1 MKQISLYNNIFTPG
15 GLLAITALV
24 GTGILFVINWHSSP
38 YIKENE
44 RQMLLKSV
52 SSVLDNVQY
61 DNDILEDTLKVYDKT
76 QLGHDSPALIDRVRK
91 DTNPIAAVMTVIA
104 PNGYS
109 GQIKLLVGI
118 NTNNVIT
125 GVRVV
130 KHKETP
136 GLGDGI
142 EKQRS
147 DWIDI
152 FLGKSLHNPKVGGW
166 KVKRD
171 GGEFDQLTG
180 ATITPRAIVGAVYK
194 ALRYFRT
201 HYVEIFSD
209 PDVDA

>member
-1 MKQISLYNNIFTPG
+1 MKQASLYKNIFTPG
-15 GLLAITALV
+15 GLLAITALF
-24 GTGILFVINWHSSP
+24 GTGILFIINLHSSP

-44 RQMLLKSV
+44 RQVLLKSV
-52 SSVLDNVQY
+52 NSVLDNVQY
-61 DNDILEDTLKVYDKT
+61 DNDILEDTLKVYDKI
-76 QLGHDSPALIDRVRK
+76 QLGHDSPSLIYRVRK
-91 DTNPIAAVMTVIA
+91 NKQPIAAVITVIA

-118 NTNNVIT
+118 NTNNAIT

-152 FLGKSLHNPKVGGW
+152 FLGKSLRNPKKGGW

-194 ALRYFRT
+194 ALLYFRT
-201 HYVEIFSD
+201 HYVDIFSD
-209 PDVDA
+209 PDADI

>member
-1 MKQISLYNNIFTPG
+1 MKQASLYKNIFTPG

-24 GTGILFVINWHSSP
+24 GTGILFIINWHSSP

-44 RQMLLKSV
+44 RQVLLKSV
-52 SSVLDNVQY
+52 NSVLDNVQY
-61 DNDILEDTLKVYDKT
+61 DNNILQDTLKVYDHI
-76 QLGHDSPALIDRVRK
+76 QLGHDSASLIYRVRK
-91 DTNPIAAVMTVIA
+91 NKQPIAAVITVIA

-147 DWIDI
+147 DWIDG
-152 FLGKSLHNPKVGGW
+152 FLGKSLRNPKVVGW

-194 ALRYFRT
+194 ALLYFRT

-209 PDVDA
+209 PNVDA

>member
-76 QLGHDSPALIDRVRK
+76 QLGHDSPSLIYRVRK
-91 DTNPIAAVMTVIA
+91 DKNPIAAVITVIA